1 MEWQMRW
8 AHLQRARSAC
18 GHYLYRDRAILKA
31 FLHSRGKWAGGSIT
45 EETHHNKQLLDENK
59 SCKETVSYGVSSSPA
74 IVANT
79 LVSMLS
85 SSSTVSS
92 TVSTLGSLSLA

>member
-31 FLHSRGKWAGGSIT
+31 FLHSRGKWAGGSMAKA
-45 EETHHNKQLLDENK
+45 EDRR
-59 SCKETVSYGVSSSPA
+59 
-74 IVANT
+74 NT
-79 LVSMLS
+79 LITILN
-85 SSSTVSS
+85 TKLCGRAKN
-92 TVSTLGSLSLA
+92 TG